1 MFNNNKYMFHYDD
14 KYLLLIKKL
23 NDFLKKSMRYKK
35 RLSSDDFSI
44 TKSCSNEDLTLCFEK
59 RTSNYNKKDRSLD
72 IVRNEDQNYEVVLP
86 YQRIE
91 KNKDLNKKKNKELTI
106 SMFNEIHHTNNYDDI
121 DNLETI
127 NKADLNF

>member
-1 MFNNNKYMFHYDD
+1 MFNNNNKYIFRYEE

-35 RLSSDDFSI
+35 KLSSDDFNI
-44 TKSCSNEDLTLCFEK
+44 TKSYSNEDLTMCFEK
-59 RTSNYNKKDRSLD
+59 RTSNYSKKDRSLD

-91 KNKDLNKKKNKELTI
+91 KNKDLTFL
-106 SMFNEIHHTNNYDDI
+106 SFNDIHHINNYKDI

-127 NKADLNF
+127 NKEDLNF